1 MSAFQD
7 FLRSRITKD
16 KDLITHTRIPD
27 KNAADKFGGAFHIPE
42 SDLSEFY
49 RLYHN
54 EVFVNQ
60 KLEHLTEKQ
69 LEIGPLAIDLDF
81 RYKEKERAY
90 TNESIIDF
98 IEMVIYLLTDM
109 FNIYDNFQI
118 YIFEKK
124 NINAKPDLIK
134 DGIHF
139 IFGVSMDK
147 ISKELLRN
155 TLLSKMDSI
164 WFDLKDKLT
173 NTSWESVLD
182 AGVMKANTNWQLI
195 GSRKPNHE
203 PYILTKIYSCNQ
215 DSDND
220 FELEYMD
227 GSLFDIKNNI
237 GLLSVQY
244 QGHPVIKI
252 KDSFQDEYDKIKN
265 KSSSIPNKKKLK
277 IVNAVNDDIINHGDI
292 RNMNT
297 LQKALQQVIGKD
309 SENSIDFKL
318 KEIHDYTMCLPEP
331 YFGQGSFD
339 KWIRV
344 GWALRN
350 TDFRM
355 FPTWMLFS
363 SQSPSFSFD
372 QVSYYYTQ
380 WCSWNHKND
389 ECLTSR
395 SIMYWAKNENPEEYK
410 RIKDSSIDYYVNESI
425 RSATE
430 YDIAVVLH
438 QWYKDLYVCVSIKNN
453 IWYEY
458 NNQRWIESDSGI
470 SLREHISSVKG
481 IFGIYTQKLH
491 VLRVEHNTMDVEA
504 EPERANI
511 LKNKITRLSAICID
525 LKKTTFK
532 NNVMRE
538 ARDLFYI
545 RDFISLLDSKNHIL
559 CFTNGVIDFNERRF
573 RQGLPED
580 YTSKCT
586 NIPYVKHDPVKDKEI
601 IEEILCFME
610 QLFPVQ
616 ELRHYMWDHAA
627 SVLLGKNTNQ
637 TFNIYTGAGR
647 NGKSKFV
654 ELMSKILGEYKGTV
668 PVTLITQ
675 KRNSIGSTSSEIVQ
689 LMGTRY
695 AVMQEPSVGDQIN
708 EGIMKEITGGDP
720 IQGRALFKDTVT
732 FIPQF
737 KLVVCTN
744 TLFDIKS
751 NDDGTWRRI
760 RVCDFM
766 SLFTETP
773 VEGDESK
780 PYQFKVD
787 KNIDIKFEQWKTV
800 FMSMLIERAYKTG
813 GDVIDCKLVM
823 AKSNNYRMNQ
833 DHYAEFIKTH
843 IKKDPEGIVKEK
855 DIYEQFKDW
864 WALHEGRKVPKGKEL
879 FDYITKQFG
888 NKSSNKPQWR
898 GISIIQQNDSDTE
911 ELDELS

>member
-7 FLRSRITKD
+7 FLRSKITKD
-16 KDLITHTRIPD
+16 KELITHTRIPD
-27 KNAADKFGGAFHIPE
+27 KNAADKFGGSYYISD
-42 SDLSEFY
+42 SDLPEFY

-60 KLEHLTEKQ
+60 KIDHLTEKQ
-69 LEIGPLAIDLDF
+69 LDIGPLAIDIDF
-81 RYKEKERAY
+81 RYHNKERAY
-90 TNESIIDF
+90 TNENIIDF
-98 IEMVIYLLTDM
+98 IESIIYLITDI
-109 FNIYDNFQI
+109 FNIYHNFQI
-118 YIFEKK
+118 YVFEKK
-124 NINAKPDLIK
+124 NINIKADQIK

-139 IFGVSMDK
+139 IIGVSMDK
-147 ISKELLRN
+147 PSKELLRN
-155 TLLSKMDSI
+155 ALLSKMDNV
-164 WFDLKDKLT
+164 WADLKPQLT
-173 NTSWESVLD
+173 NSWESVID
-182 AGVMKANTNWQLI
+182 EGVMKATTNWQLI
-195 GSRKPNHE
+195 GSRKPGHQ
-203 PYILTKIYSCNQ
+203 PYTLTKIYECKRDN
-215 DSDND
+215 DND
-220 FELEYMD
+220 FELEYTD
-227 GSLFDIKNNI
+227 GTLFDFKNNI
-237 GLLSVQY
+237 HLLSVQY
-244 QGHPVIKI
+244 QGHPVLKI
-252 KDSFQDEYDKIKN
+252 RDSYQDEYDKIKN

-277 IVNAVNDDIINHGDI
+277 IVNSVNDDMINHGDI
-292 RNMNT
+292 KNMT
-297 LQKALQQVIGKD
+297 MLQKALQQVIGKD

-318 KEIHDYTMCLPEP
+318 KEIHDYVMCLPEN

-372 QVSYYYTQ
+372 QVAYYYSQ
-380 WCSWNHKND
+380 WCSWNHKNE
-389 ECLTSR
+389 ECLTAR
-395 SIMYWAKNENPEEYK
+395 SIMYWAKNESLEEYN
-410 RIKDSSIDYYVNESI
+410 RIKKSSIEHYIDESV
-425 RSATE
+425 RSSTE
-430 YDIAVVLH
+430 YDIAIVLH

-470 SLREHISSVKG
+470 SLREQISATKG
-481 IFGIYTQKLH
+481 IWGIYTQKLH
-491 VLRVEHNTMDVEA
+491 QLRIEHSAMDAEA
-504 EPERANI
+504 EADRANN
-511 LKNKITRLSAICID
+511 LKNKITRLSVICID

-559 CFTNGVIDFNERRF
+559 CFTNGVIDFNERKF

-580 YTSKCT
+580 YTSKST
-586 NIPYVKHDPVKDKEI
+586 NIPYVKHDPVKDKDI
-601 IEEILCFME
+601 IEEILTFME
-610 QLFPVQ
+610 QLFPVA

-689 LMGTRY
+689 LMGVRY

-760 RVCDFM
+760 RVCDFQ
-766 SLFTETP
+766 SVFTENP
-773 VEGDESK
+773 VDDDESK

-787 KNIDIKFEQWKTV
+787 KNIDIKFEKWKTI
-800 FMSMLIERAYKTG
+800 FMSMLIERAYKTE
-813 GDVIDCKLVM
+813 GDVIDCKIVM

-833 DHYAEFIKTH
+833 DHYTEFIKTH
-843 IKKDPEGIVKEK
+843 IKKDPDGVVKEK

-864 WALHEGRKVPKGKEL
+864 WTLHEGRKVPKGKEL

-888 NKSSNKPQWR
+888 NKASNKPLWR
-898 GISIIQQNDSDTE
+898 GISIIQQYESETE